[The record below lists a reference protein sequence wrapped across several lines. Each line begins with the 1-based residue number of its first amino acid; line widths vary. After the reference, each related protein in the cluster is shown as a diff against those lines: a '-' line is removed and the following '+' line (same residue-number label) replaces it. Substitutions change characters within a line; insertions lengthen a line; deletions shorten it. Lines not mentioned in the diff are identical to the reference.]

1 MRIASIVLAAGRSSR
16 MGTRNKLLESIGG
29 EPMVRRV
36 AAVANGS
43 GAKPVVVVT
52 GYEAAEVGA
61 ALHGLGV
68 TVILN
73 LDYADGLS
81 TSLRAGLSALPAGID
96 GALIL
101 LGDMPEVEASVLS
114 ALMAA
119 FTGDER
125 DLRSGAPWAKGQP
138 GAVGKAVFPRDD
150 GIDR

>member
-1 MRIASIVLAAGRSSR
+1 M
-16 MGTRNKLLESIGG
+16 
-29 EPMVRRV
+29 
-36 AAVANGS
+36 
-43 GAKPVVVVT
+43 VT

-73 LDYADGLS
+73 LEYADGLS

-101 LGDMPEVEASVLS
+101 LGDMPEVEASVLR

-125 DLRSGAPWAKGQP
+125 DLRSGAPWPKRQP
-138 GAVGKAVFPRDD
+138 GAVGEPLLPRDD